1 MMNKRKYK
9 SQIVSICL
17 ILTLAV
23 MSNQVKAQSD
33 LPTNPNIVSVNGG
46 ISLTSVLLKTLLN
59 GDSVKYAFTS
69 TPTLVLNYDRFV
81 TSWLSIG
88 AGFARQS
95 MSIKFEDYIDNNNVR
110 QMGDFNADFKRNHVH
125 LKALATWS
133 QSKGDLYAG
142 LRLGYLWYKSDLS
155 LEKRDLKVLNK
166 VDKLLQVGRPSL
178 GIPMGG
184 RYFISDNI
192 GLNAEVNIGAPFVI
206 SGGLSF
212 RFGGGKKN

>member
-69 TPTLVLNYDRFV
+69 TPTLV
-81 TSWLSIG
+81 T
-88 AGFARQS
+88 ARR
-95 MSIKFEDYIDNNNVR
+95 IILLPAF
-110 QMGDFNADFKRNHVH
+110 H
-125 LKALATWS
+125 
-133 QSKGDLYAG
+133 
-142 LRLGYLWYKSDLS
+142 RLFT
-155 LEKRDLKVLNK
+155 
-166 VDKLLQVGRPSL
+166 PL
-178 GIPMGG
+178 GKI
-184 RYFISDNI
+184 
-192 GLNAEVNIGAPFVI
+192 
-206 SGGLSF
+206 
-212 RFGGGKKN
+212 